1 MELKYLRGYPE
12 EILKKVEKLINNDS
26 LGKLILGKYP
36 NKHSIFSDKL
46 LYSYVMELKNKYL
59 KKSDPLSKVSYDS
72 KIEFSHQALG
82 LHSYVPRKQ
91 GSKIKVKNEIR
102 IASQFKNMPEE
113 FLRNIVVHELAHL
126 KEKEHDKAF
135 YKLCLNMERSYH
147 QVEFDMRLYLT
158 YMDIFKKKL
167 Y

>member
-36 NKHSIFSDKL
+36 NKHNISSDKL
-46 LYSYVMELKNKYL
+46 LYSYVMELKNRYL
-59 KKSDPLSKVSYDS
+59 RKSDPLSKVAYDS

-91 GSKIKVKNEIR
+91 GNKIKVKNEIK

-126 KEKEHDKAF
+126 KEKGHDKAF